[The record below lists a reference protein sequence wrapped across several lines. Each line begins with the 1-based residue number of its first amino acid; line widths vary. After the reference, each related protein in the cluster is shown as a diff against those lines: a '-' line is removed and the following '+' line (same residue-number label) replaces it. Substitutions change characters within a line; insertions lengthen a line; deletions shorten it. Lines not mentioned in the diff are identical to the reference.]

1 MLERET
7 FLNKKREREDWL
19 DDVERRT
26 GSHFPVESSRTAAD
40 ESLVI
45 YRYCH
50 RGNRESTVVK
60 KDEEKSKLG
69 RSIRAARHCTAQIK
83 VREKMDEAER
93 EGVQSKSDCRRL

>member
-1 MLERET
+1 M
-7 FLNKKREREDWL
+7 
-19 DDVERRT
+19 
-26 GSHFPVESSRTAAD
+26 ESSRTAAD

-93 EGVQSKSDCRRL
+93 EREGVHSKSDCRRL